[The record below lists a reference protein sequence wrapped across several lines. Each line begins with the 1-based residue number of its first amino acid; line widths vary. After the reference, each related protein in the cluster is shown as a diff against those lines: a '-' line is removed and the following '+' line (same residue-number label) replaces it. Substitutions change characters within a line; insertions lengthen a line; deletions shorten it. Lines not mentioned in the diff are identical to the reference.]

1 MGQDIL
7 KTSSHKCHREIKEA
21 THYTKTERWKHM
33 LVLKVR
39 EQDMGLPSK
48 SELWPPVSREA
59 GFTGEQW
66 ESVWCPHNMVHSLP
80 QNKGVSTSFTKH
92 SEKENSKCCFWEM
105 KEYPLRLLRSSM
117 LGSGKEQDNSGPL
130 SPRTWWQGSTQSKVC
145 SQQTWGWRI

>member
-1 MGQDIL
+1 
-7 KTSSHKCHREIKEA
+7 
-21 THYTKTERWKHM
+21 M

-130 SPRTWWQGSTQSKVC
+130 SPRT
-145 SQQTWGWRI
+145 